1 MEINEIEKLIE
12 ISLNDFK
19 NKKNHIE
26 RFYKEISK
34 IQQLFKNAI
43 GNAFIIGQWLDDFK
57 KRFSNDSYYNEVSS
71 LIESIE
77 QINKKNK
84 EDFIFDFGKKLRE
97 NFEKE
102 NLNITGSGENYSVGL
117 MNIKIDFTAG
127 KASLLFSRELLKG
140 GIQLEPKAIL
150 AAYKAAEKRLIRKSF
165 NGKEFIKDLYEAYRR
180 AALLSGLEIGKR
192 INIIKVLRELAFLVQ
207 SNTFEVDPKKENY
220 RGYGRAQFA
229 YELYRLKSENIFEYN
244 NMKLNLGT
252 ATIDYAGKRQY
263 SLYVPDDISG
273 GNYIMYISFVPY

>member
-19 NKKNHIE
+19 DKKNHIE

-71 LIESIE
+71 LLESIE

-150 AAYKAAEKRLIRKSF
+150 AAYKVAEKRLIRKSF

-180 AALLSGLEIGKR
+180 AALLSALEIGKR
-192 INIIKVLRELAFLVQ
+192 INIIKVLRELAFLIQ
-207 SNTFEVDPKKENY
+207 SNAFEVDPKKENY